1 MDTAQTVPAGDDVIR
16 KIFTLAPLGVI
27 SAPEVLDQLNAATQ
41 ELIAIFK
48 TEGRLDHN
56 PAALAMNRT
65 VDLHSEAAGV
75 RLQGRRVMVTGGA
88 GCVGTRLIPLIAGL
102 GAAEI
107 SIVDIAEVSD
117 STNAR
122 VGTAQHTAY
131 RVDIRDT
138 AALDAVFAQVKPH
151 IVFHLAGIREPGRAE
166 SVVRDA
172 IETNVFGTGNLIK
185 ACLKHGVEDA
195 VYSSTGKCFAYISDH
210 VYTGSKKLAEA
221 QWVVAARNSSSTRF
235 RCTRFTHIME
245 NGVVA
250 QDIVQGIANGLI
262 GLHGPD
268 RYFNIQN
275 LRQATHLLVNALA
288 LAEQTPADGFW
299 SAVDLG
305 WPVNTLELALY
316 RIDRSLLPA
325 AICFLGVP
333 RGYDEA
339 FFRGQF
345 PWTGQTEYHPLI
357 NAIEAPSSFGDST
370 GTMVGARVQPFSE
383 SMLQVELDKLK
394 ASLEYMAIDMGG
406 IKQALADAVAGLA
419 RSVFDATDLTRLVD
433 VLWSGAAPAWAGT
446 DASEAKRFCL
456 LIGLLTD
463 AVVSRISDSS
473 GAALTAQDRDKLLEV
488 CQTLSN
494 VDKLAVQYESLTAAL
509 VPETLHSN
517 GGLPEGFDK
526 TRPVA
531 TF

>member
-1 MDTAQTVPAGDDVIR
+1 MEIAPSASTGDDIIR
-16 KIFTLAPLGVI
+16 RIVALAPLGDV
-27 SAPEVLDQLNAATQ
+27 SGPGVLDQLRAATQ
-41 ELIAIFK
+41 ELIAMFK
-48 TEGRLDHN
+48 VEGRLDEN

-65 VDLHSEAAGV
+65 VDLHSEAASA

-88 GCVGTRLIPLIAGL
+88 GCVGSRLIPLLVSL

-107 SIVDIAEVSD
+107 SIVDIAEAND
-117 STNAR
+117 SVDVRAGIAR
-122 VGTAQHTAY
+122 QIAY

-138 AALDAVFAQVKPH
+138 AALDAVFEEVKPH

-172 IETNVFGTGNLIK
+172 IETNVFGTRNVIE
-185 ACLKHGVEDA
+185 ACLKHAVEDA

-210 VYTGSKKLAEA
+210 VYTASKKLAEA
-221 QWVVAARNSSSTRF
+221 QWVVAARNSASTRF

-245 NGVVA
+245 NGLVA
-250 QDIVQGIANGLI
+250 QDIVQGIADGLV

-288 LAEQTPADGFW
+288 LAKQTPADGFW

-316 RIDRSLLPA
+316 SIDRRVSSA

-333 RGYDEA
+333 KGYDEA

-345 PWTGQTEYHPLI
+345 PWGEQGEYHPLI
-357 NAIEAPSSFGDST
+357 NALEAPSGFGDSS
-370 GTMVGARVQPFSE
+370 GTMVGARVQSFSE
-383 SMLQVELDKLK
+383 SALDIELGKLR
-394 ASLEYMAIDMGG
+394 ASLQQATLGMGG
-406 IKQALADAVAGLA
+406 MKQALADAVAGLA
-419 RSVFDATDLTRLVD
+419 RSVFGTADLKHLIEI
-433 VLWSGAAPAWAGT
+433 LWSGAAPVWAGPN
-446 DASEAKRFCL
+446 ASEAERFCL

-463 AVVSRISDSS
+463 AVVGQMSASS
-473 GAALTAQDRDKLLEV
+473 KVAITAQDRDKLLEV
-488 CQTLSN
+488 CQTLLK
-494 VDKLAVQYESLTAAL
+494 VDKLAVQYKNLSDLLA
-509 VPETLHSN
+509 
-517 GGLPEGFDK
+517 
-526 TRPVA
+526 PVA
-531 TF
+531 LNSTKGFAWSP